1 MLSTMKGTNYMKDFQ
16 DFVDSLDQDFIDT
29 IQEDTSYTLNQKAPV
44 MNKLI
49 TESFTVAMRILERY
63 HEWLHDNEQ

>member
-1 MLSTMKGTNYMKDFQ
+1 MKDFQ

-49 TESFTVAMRILERY
+49 TESFTVAMRISERY